1 MKSKSKKLLTTNE
14 ITQIIEDSFGK
25 EKIGKIE
32 ELTDGWFNTAY
43 SIELIDQKREV
54 VLKVSPPPEIKI
66 LTYEKEIMRT
76 EVEVCNL
83 LKKRTNVPVPEIL
96 SYNFKKDIINRE
108 YMIMNKFNGVPWNKI
123 KSKLTQQ
130 QNDLLKYKMGIH
142 AANINSIKGDHF
154 GYFTD
159 SHKSY
164 ITKWKDTFLN
174 MVKNVLTDGIE
185 LNTKLPRARE
195 DIMNIIEEKA
205 ESLVQIR
212 IPQLVHWDLWEGN
225 IFIIKN
231 DGDYTIEGITD
242 CERALWGD
250 PLIEYEFMNTPNNI
264 SFLSG
269 YEETSGKKFKYTT
282 DLQHRRCMYNIYLFL
297 IMVTE
302 ARSRGYHGKKAF
314 IILRWANSKLK
325 SNLAK
330 LEKLP

>member
-1 MKSKSKKLLTTNE
+1 MKSKSKKKLTFSE
-14 ITQIIEDSFGK
+14 IEQIIEDSFGDA
-25 EKIGKIE
+25 KIGKIE

-43 SIELIDQKREV
+43 SIELVDRGQEV
-54 VLKVSPPPEIKI
+54 VLKVSPPPEIRI
-66 LTYEKEIMRT
+66 LTYEKEIMQT
-76 EVEVCNL
+76 EVQVCKL
-83 LKKRTNVPVPEIL
+83 LRNRTKIPVPKIL
-96 SYNFKKDIINRE
+96 GYNFNQDIINRD

-123 KSKLTQQ
+123 KDKLNQQ
-130 QNDLLKYKMGIH
+130 QNDSLKYEMGIH

-164 ITKWKDTFLN
+164 NTTWKDTFLN
-174 MVKNVLTDGIE
+174 MVKNVLADGIE
-185 LNTKLPRARE
+185 LNTKLPKARE

-205 ESLVQIR
+205 ERLNQIR

-231 DGDYTIEGITD
+231 DGGYTIEGITD

-250 PLIEYEFMNTPNNI
+250 PFIEYEFMYIPNNR

-269 YEETSGKKFKYTT
+269 YEEVSGKKFNYTT
-282 DLQHRRCMYNIYLFL
+282 DVQHRRLMYNIYLFL

-302 ARSRGYHGKKAF
+302 TKSRGYHGKKAF
-314 IILRWANSKLK
+314 FILRWAKSKLK

-330 LEKLP
+330 LEKLL